1 MDATDSASVD
11 GSFGVTAVATTVTPP
26 RKAPARTYVDSVYHG
41 VSLLLALGVVVTLIA
56 VVAMMVGT
64 AWPAIGRYG
73 LGFFTSTVWNTSTNA
88 FGALPFIVGT
98 LATTALALIV
108 AVPISIAIA
117 LLLVE
122 YTPKALSSAIGVAID
137 VAAGVPTIV
146 FGVWGLLVLVP
157 WLHYT
162 ALPALSAGFGWLP
175 PLNPGLHPSDLSGYG
190 MFTAALVLAAM
201 IFPTI
206 VAVSRGSLAASPP
219 ELRDAS
225 LALGATRWETATRV
239 ILRQARG
246 GVLGAI
252 VLACGR
258 ALGETM
264 AVVYVIGTVPR
275 LPRSL
280 FDQGYTLATELL
292 TQVYGGGAVP
302 GTLYN
307 AVLYELGVVLL
318 GFSLLASLAGRFLT
332 RRLAGAIG
340 SVGGMR

>member
-137 VAAGVPTIV
+137 
-146 FGVWGLLVLVP
+146 GLLVLVP

-275 LPRSL
+275 
-280 FDQGYTLATELL
+280 GC
-292 TQVYGGGAVP
+292 
-302 GTLYN
+302 
-307 AVLYELGVVLL
+307 
-318 GFSLLASLAGRFLT
+318 
-332 RRLAGAIG
+332 
-340 SVGGMR
+340 